1 MAFAGEKNKAAW
13 AAEGQDRVDWQVY
26 SYREAL
32 QASNLTEKSLS

>member
-1 MAFAGEKNKAAW
+1 MAFAGEKNKAEW
-13 AAEGQDRVDWQVY
+13 ASEGQDRVDWQVY